1 MKKKLSNIL
10 IVIILAIIA
19 FLICMKS
26 PTDIFSKGEGS
37 YTDSSVF
44 KYIGLSMTKGYVP
57 YLELFDHKG
66 LLLYFINYIG
76 VIISPTIGVWIIEFI
91 FMFISVLFT
100 YKLARKFTSKPISLL
115 ITGIAFSQIY
125 NYFQGGN
132 LSEEYALPFQIISL
146 YILFD
151 FFLNPEKYSSKIQKE
166 TSNLFRI
173 NFKLFNIPVFI
184 CGICFACVIF
194 LRANMISVWIV
205 FGIMV
210 LIYCIANKKYLELLK
225 FALSFLLGALVVTIP
240 ILIYLLKNGAWE
252 SFINDYILFNIKYSS
267 NAKKMDKIDTLVTFF
282 NTAVTRFA
290 FIIMAVK
297 VYMQIKNKEKCYF
310 NLGYLAYMFV
320 TLLLISMSG
329 YNFGHYG
336 MTMIPALIYPYC
348 IMYQFLEKEYIKN
361 IGINLMVTAYLLYS
375 IIIPV
380 GLQFSVDCLRD
391 ISNRPTTAY
400 SDELIDYVIE
410 NTKEDEL
417 ISVFGNNNNFYYIT
431 NRQSASKYSYQTPIA
446 EDNKEIVNEYF
457 NDLRENKPKLIIWD
471 IDVSYYSE
479 MVETMTEFL
488 DENNYKLVKDG
499 NIKIYEINGEI

>member
-1 MKKKLSNIL
+1 MKKRLSNIL
-10 IVIILAIIA
+10 VIIFLFIIA

-26 PTDIFSKGEGS
+26 PTDILSKGGSS

-57 YLELFDHKG
+57 YLDLFDHKG

-91 FMFISVLFT
+91 FMFVSVLFT

-125 NYFQGGN
+125 NYFEGGN
-132 LSEEYALPFQIISL
+132 LTEEYALPFQIISL
-146 YILFD
+146 YIFFD
-151 FFLNPEKYSSKIQKE
+151 FFLNPEKYSNKTQKGK
-166 TSNLFRI
+166 SN
-173 NFKLFNIPVFI
+173 LFNIPVFI
-184 CGICFACVIF
+184 CGICFACVLF
-194 LRANMISVWIV
+194 LRVNMISIWIV

-225 FALSFLLGALVVTIP
+225 FVLSFLLGILVVTIP
-240 ILIYLLKNGAWE
+240 MLIYLLKNGALE

-267 NAKKMDKIDTLVTFF
+267 NAVEMDKIDTFVAFF
-282 NTAVTRFA
+282 NTEVTRFA
-290 FIIMAVK
+290 FIIMAIK

-310 NLGYLAYMFV
+310 NVGYLAYMLV

-329 YNFGHYG
+329 YNFAHYG
-336 MTMIPALIYPYC
+336 MTMLPALIYPYC
-348 IMYQFLEKEYIKN
+348 VMYQFLEKEKIKN
-361 IGINLMVTAYLLYS
+361 IGINLMITAYLLYL

-380 GLQFSVDCLRD
+380 WTQFSVDYLREIYD
-391 ISNRPTTAY
+391 ETTTTNSN
-400 SDELIDYVIE
+400 ELIDYIIE

-417 ISVFGNNNNFYYIT
+417 ISVFGNNNSFYYLT

-446 EDNKEIVNEYF
+446 EYDKEIVNEYF
-457 NDLRENKPKLIIWD
+457 NDLKENKPKLIIWN
-471 IDVSYYSE
+471 IDVSRYSE
-479 MVETMTEFL
+479 MVDTMIKFL

-499 NIKIYEINGEI
+499 NIRIYEINGEI